1 MAHAPR
7 HRFLLVDVERL
18 GDSAEP
24 LALAQLQGCI
34 RDSVQENFGDLGAG
48 GVLSSLR
55 IQHWSPQA
63 CACLVRVE
71 RAHASLLRAA
81 LTLVRFAQREPVR
94 LTVTRVA
101 GNARNARRL
110 MVERLRER
118 LRAAEAESSAPG
130 ADSDLRRQIAELSQ
144 AALE

>member
-18 GDSAEP
+18 GDGAEP

-71 RAHASLLRAA
+71 RAYASLLRAA
-81 LTLVRFAQREPVR
+81 LTLVRFALREPVR

-110 MVERLRER
+110 MVERLR
-118 LRAAEAESSAPG
+118 AAESSAPG
-130 ADSDLRRQIAELSQ
+130 ADSDLRRQIADLSQ

>member
-18 GDSAEP
+18 GESAEP

-71 RAHASLLRAA
+71 RAHASMLRAA

-110 MVERLRER
+110 MVERLRDV

>member
-71 RAHASLLRAA
+71 RAHASMLRAA

-110 MVERLRER
+110 MVERLRS
-118 LRAAEAESSAPG
+118 AESSAPG
-130 ADSDLRRQIAELSQ
+130 ADSDLRRQIADLSQ

>member
-48 GVLSSLR
+48 GVLQSLR
-55 IQHWSPQA
+55 VQQWSPQA

-71 RAHASLLRAA
+71 RAHASMLRAA

-110 MVERLRER
+110 VAER
-118 LRAAEAESSAPG
+118 LRAAESSAPG

>member
-71 RAHASLLRAA
+71 RAHASMLRAA

-144 AALE
+144 GALE

>member
-81 LTLVRFAQREPVR
+81 LTLVRFAQRGPVR

-110 MVERLRER
+110 MVERLG

-130 ADSDLRRQIAELSQ
+130 ADTDLRRQIAELSQ

>member
-18 GDSAEP
+18 GESADP

-71 RAHASLLRAA
+71 RAHASMLRAA

-130 ADSDLRRQIAELSQ
+130 ADSDLRRQLAELSQ

>member
-7 HRFLLVDVERL
+7 HRFLLVNVERL

-71 RAHASLLRAA
+71 RAHASMLRAA

-110 MVERLRER
+110 MTER
-118 LRAAEAESSAPG
+118 LRAAESSAPG
-130 ADSDLRRQIAELSQ
+130 ADSDLRRQIADLSQ

>member
-7 HRFLLVDVERL
+7 HRFLLVDVESL

-71 RAHASLLRAA
+71 RAHASMLRAA

-110 MVERLRER
+110 MADR

>member
-1 MAHAPR
+1 MKVTSLAHAPR

-18 GDSAEP
+18 GESAEP

-34 RDSVQENFGDLGAG
+34 HDSVQENFGDLGAG

-71 RAHASLLRAA
+71 RAHASMLRAA

-110 MVERLRER
+110 MVDR
-118 LRAAEAESSAPG
+118 LRAAESSAPG

>member
-1 MAHAPR
+1 M
-7 HRFLLVDVERL
+7 
-18 GDSAEP
+18 
-24 LALAQLQGCI
+24 
-34 RDSVQENFGDLGAG
+34 QENFGDLGAG

-71 RAHASLLRAA
+71 HAHASMLRAA

-110 MVERLRER
+110 MAER
-118 LRAAEAESSAPG
+118 LRAAESSAPG

>member
-18 GDSAEP
+18 GESAEP

-71 RAHASLLRAA
+71 RAHASMLRAA

-130 ADSDLRRQIAELSQ
+130 ADSDLRRQLAELSQ

>member
-1 MAHAPR
+1 M
-7 HRFLLVDVERL
+7 
-18 GDSAEP
+18 
-24 LALAQLQGCI
+24 
-34 RDSVQENFGDLGAG
+34 QENFGDLGAG

-130 ADSDLRRQIAELSQ
+130 ADSDLRRQLAELSQ

>member
-18 GDSAEP
+18 GESAEP

>member
-71 RAHASLLRAA
+71 RAHASMLRAA

-130 ADSDLRRQIAELSQ
+130 ADSDLRRQLAELSQ

>member
-18 GDSAEP
+18 GESAEP

-130 ADSDLRRQIAELSQ
+130 ADSDLRRQLAELSQ

>member
-48 GVLSSLR
+48 GVLPSLR
-55 IQHWSPQA
+55 VQHWSPQA

-71 RAHASLLRAA
+71 RAHASMLRAA
-81 LTLVRFAQREPVR
+81 LTLVRFAQRGPVR

>member
-71 RAHASLLRAA
+71 RAHASMLRAA